1 MKIRLTET
9 QRNCLRFGY
18 TIGHGAVAVA
28 RADTLA
34 KFVRLRLVVADAD
47 GRGGRLTA
55 QGTSV
60 ALILADDPDR
70 TTFDIMPPA
79 EFDQW
84 EAEQQSAAA
93 DPTLKALTSLS
104 SLGGEPAKRHTGAE
118 RHPSGKNLPDD
129 SDLTQASTDDL
140 IVSLCTALDGMTRTS
155 NVTSL
160 AVLGSYA
167 GKLWWELVGRGVEFA

>member
-34 KFVRLRLVVADAD
+34 KFVRLRLVVADED
-47 GRGGRLTA
+47 GRGGRLTT

-60 ALILADDPDR
+60 ALILSDDPDR

-84 EAEQQSAAA
+84 EAEQQSADA
-93 DPTLKALTSLS
+93 DTTLKASTSLS
-104 SLGGEPAKRHTGAE
+104 SLGGEPPKRHTGAE
-118 RHPSGKNLPDD
+118 RHPSGQNLPDD

-167 GKLWWELVGRGVEFA
+167 GKLWWEMVGRGVEFA